1 MEQIIKGTIY
11 VEDLKLFLSKGL
23 YQSESLTQNYFLV
36 SSNVSYNTNELI
48 DGQYLDYAQ
57 LTEILRSCMQSD
69 KQLLESIA
77 RDCIDAIRNKW
88 PFVESAEVKIKKIH
102 PDFKGLNLGSVAVQL
117 NWKK

>member
-36 SSNVSYNTNELI
+36 SAKASYNTNELNN
-48 DGQYLDYAQ
+48 GEYFDYSHLA
-57 LTEILRSCMQSD
+57 EILQSCMLSD

-77 RDCIDAIRNKW
+77 RDCIDVIRNKW
-88 PFVESAEVKIKKIH
+88 SFVESVEVKIKKIH
-102 PDFKGLNLGSVAVQL
+102 PDFNGLNLGAVAVQL